1 MNEQGIDVEQGKRLP
16 KTAKSSAI
24 AAFTLQ
30 DISVVRAAKSYKTHI
45 TKLLKR
51 S

>member
-1 MNEQGIDVEQGKRLP
+1 MNEQ
-16 KTAKSSAI
+16 SSAI
-24 AAFTLQ
+24 AAFTQQ
-30 DISVVRAAKSYKTHI
+30 DISVVRAKSYKTHI